1 MNYYNELSKHKNKR
15 HVLTGDLN
23 SISRVKKRLFGKNT
37 YGMIKQL
44 QISKGHWQKVTVL
57 SILIF

>member
-44 QISKGHWQKVTVL
+44 QISKGH
-57 SILIF
+57 